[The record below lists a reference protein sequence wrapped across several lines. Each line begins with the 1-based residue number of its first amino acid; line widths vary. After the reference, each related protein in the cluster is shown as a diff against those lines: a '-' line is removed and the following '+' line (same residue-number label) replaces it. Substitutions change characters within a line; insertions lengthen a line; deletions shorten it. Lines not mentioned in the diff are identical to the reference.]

1 MPQIKIA
8 INKGDKKMT
17 VYDVKNVQF
26 VWRGIT
32 LTGTGNEFAYNI
44 SQQGTSVSP
53 YKGVQGEGL
62 NVVNNTRQWQI
73 SRSFKVDSKSLPML
87 IEDNQNYLT
96 EGIHL
101 YDWNY
106 IEDTLVIRD
115 LNTNREDV
123 FSDCVIAGI
132 SGERDA
138 GTRVVTW
145 SALYRNGK

>member
-1 MPQIKIA
+1 
-8 INKGDKKMT
+8 MT

-44 SQQGTSVSP
+44 SQQGASISP

-87 IEDNQNYLT
+87 TEDNQN
-96 EGIHL
+96 HV
-101 YDWNY
+101 
-106 IEDTLVIRD
+106 EDTLIIRD

-123 FSDCVIAGI
+123 FSDCVIVGI
-132 SGERDA
+132 SGERDS

-145 SALYRNGK
+145 NALYRNGK

>member
-1 MPQIKIA
+1 
-8 INKGDKKMT
+8 MT

-87 IEDNQNYLT
+87 IEDNQNY
-96 EGIHL
+96 
-101 YDWNY
+101 

>member
-87 IEDNQNYLT
+87 IEDNQNY
-96 EGIHL
+96 
-101 YDWNY
+101 